1 MIRQSALVN
10 RIYVFL
16 YLFKDA
22 SRRKQIDQSVVVLI
36 NFTAVYTKFWEQEFL
51 KKAGTIV
58 IQGS

>member
-10 RIYVFL
+10 RIYIFL
-16 YLFKDA
+16 YL